1 MPGQTVASPAS
12 HSLPA
17 TWTPGLARRWR
28 RRWSQ
33 PLLQLPAGADM
44 NNDKAVTGCM
54 HISCFHGK
62 HSFSAHAT
70 ATQNYE
76 AAGSSRSTRAS
87 MLCWCHRLTFAKY
100 DLPVPGGPYSR
111 MPLQGFRLPAR
122 RGATCGTSQSA
133 AKTGNPS
140 EKVSKSHQI
149 KVSAATSGLPAG
161 ATHAL

>member
-1 MPGQTVASPAS
+1 MHAHQ
-12 HSLPA
+12 
-17 TWTPGLARRWR
+17 
-28 RRWSQ
+28 
-33 PLLQLPAGADM
+33 LLY
-44 NNDKAVTGCM
+44 
-54 HISCFHGK
+54 GK

-70 ATQNYE
+70 STQNYE
-76 AAGSSRSTRAS
+76 EAGSSRSTRAS

-140 EKVSKSHQI
+140 EKVSNLIRLKSVPQLQTCLQVQPMLCNVPV
-149 KVSAATSGLPAG
+149 KNCGNLTGRMTASFSASLAPSRPATSS
-161 ATHAL
+161 H